1 MNSSWRDTH
10 IFVDLKS
17 DYELLNDATR
27 LQNEGMMLQ
36 HASSGRVVF
45 SLQEIP
51 LRITFLTP
59 NQNLLQRVSGNRIY
73 IVTRNKQHK
82 CKIEL
87 AENVNYVNKDQFLW
101 GQIQSDLCVL
111 NDEKILKHSGFTI
124 RDQITG
130 NSIKIHSL
138 ETLPVGTK
146 YFTENDNLL
155 QRLNGNEV
163 AIGDKI
169 INISKPQDS
178 TSLCSSTDKT
188 TLGEE
193 LLVSEVSHILFD
205 KETPGDNSTPNDVN
219 TQGFFFFFL
228 RSKIKRKITFL
239 SFHNNLDIMN
249 KVASLLMESKEF
261 PKITNCTIIGS
272 GYHSTELR
280 VNSTYTGG
288 VEGNSIVR
296 WEKSTKFEPAFIPI
310 KGANARKYTPSIS
323 DIGACVRI
331 AYMPVRA
338 DGVTGMITFSNIV
351 KVKIHPDIKAEVDSN
366 LAMNTLLFK
375 VISIFLF
382 YYFRILILHYYTRFS
397 CVMVVSFK
405 RDPFCSIKQR

>member
-1 MNSSWRDTH
+1 MNSNWRDTH
-10 IFVDLKS
+10 IFIDLKS
-17 DYELLNDATR
+17 DYELLNNASR

-130 NSIKIHSL
+130 DSVKIHSL
-138 ETLPVGTK
+138 ETLPIGTK

-155 QRLNGNEV
+155 QRLNVNEV
-163 AIGDKI
+163 AIGDRI
-169 INISKPQDS
+169 INIAKQQES
-178 TSLCSSTDKT
+178 TSLSSSTDKT
-188 TLGEE
+188 STLGEE
-193 LLVSEVSHILFD
+193 LLVSEVSQILFD
-205 KETPGDNSTPNDVN
+205 ETPGDNPTPNPNDVN
-219 TQGFFFFFL
+219 TQE
-228 RSKIKRKITFL
+228 
-239 SFHNNLDIMN
+239 IMN

-261 PKITNCTIIGS
+261 PKILNCSIIGS

-280 VNSTYTGG
+280 INSTYSGG

-310 KGANARKYTPSIS
+310 KGANTRNYTPSIS
-323 DIGACVRI
+323 DIGACIRA

-375 VISIFLF
+375 VILFFHFLLYLERKVKPFLF
-382 YYFRILILHYYTRFS
+382 FRSY
-397 CVMVVSFK
+397 CVMVVNFK
-405 RDPFCSIKQR
+405 RDQFCSIKQR